1 MEHQP
6 PPFFITGPTPLAR
19 LLIFSV
25 LSLALLVADGRFN
38 LLSPIR
44 EALAVAVYPLQRLA
58 AAPVSLARRVGEFFV
73 TQASL
78 RGENARLAQE
88 NLERGAAQ
96 QQLQAL
102 QKENEQLR
110 DLFGMQKRVET
121 KLQLA
126 EVVYSARDPFSRR
139 IVVDRGSQHAVKSGQ
154 PVIDHSGVLGQ
165 VTRVYLW
172 TAEVTLLTDKD
183 HLVPVLN
190 VRNGLRAVLAGTG
203 SDSVVELRFVP
214 LNADFQN
221 GDRLVT
227 SGIDGVYP
235 RGLPVADVANVER
248 NPAYLFARITCKPLA
263 GVASNAHVLIAAV
276 EREIPERPPE
286 EEKAVRPKKSRKG
299 G

>member
-1 MEHQP
+1 M
-6 PPFFITGPTPLAR
+6 
-19 LLIFSV
+19 
-25 LSLALLVADGRFN
+25 LLVADGRFN
-38 LLSPIR
+38 LLSMIR
-44 EALAVAVYPLQRLA
+44 EVVSVAVYPLQRMA
-58 AAPVSLARRVGEFFV
+58 AAPVNLVHRAGEFFA
-73 TQASL
+73 TQDAL

-88 NLERGAAQ
+88 NLERGAAL

-121 KLQLA
+121 KLQVA
-126 EVVYSARDPFSRR
+126 EVIYSARDPFARR

-154 PVIDHSGVLGQ
+154 PVIDHGGVLGQ
-165 VTRVYLW
+165 VTRVYPW
-172 TAEVTLLTDKD
+172 SAEVTLITDKD

-203 SDSVVELRFVP
+203 NDAAVELRFVP
-214 LNADFQN
+214 LNADFQS

-235 RGLPVADVANVER
+235 SGLPVADVVNVER
-248 NPAYLFARITCKPLA
+248 NAAYLFARITCRPLA
-263 GVASNAHVLIAAV
+263 GVANNAHVLIASV
-276 EREIPERPPE
+276 ERELPERPPE
-286 EEKAVRPKKSRKG
+286 EEKTVRPRKSRKG

>member
-38 LLSPIR
+38 LLSVIR
-44 EALAVAVYPLQRLA
+44 EVVSIAVYPLQRLA
-58 AAPVSLARRVGEFFV
+58 AAPVNLVRRAGEFFA

-88 NLERGAAQ
+88 NLERGAA
-96 QQLQAL
+96 LQRLQSL

-126 EVVYSARDPFSRR
+126 EVIYSARDPFSRR

-154 PVIDHSGVLGQ
+154 PVIDHEGVLGQ
-165 VTRVYLW
+165 VTRVYPW
-172 TAEVTLLTDKD
+172 TAEVTLITDKD

-203 SDSVVELRFVP
+203 NDAAVELRFVP
-214 LNADFQN
+214 LNADFQS

-235 RGLPVADVANVER
+235 RGLPVADVAHVER
-248 NPAYLFARITCKPLA
+248 NVAYLFARITCRPLA
-263 GVASNAHVLIAAV
+263 GVANNAHVLIANA

-286 EEKAVRPKKSRKG
+286 EEKMVRPKKSRKG